1 MITMPARATDGND
14 RFKES
19 HEPDEG
25 LSWRFRLRSRATGE
39 ARLRSCLLG
48 RLARRFCVAA
58 CWISLVQGG
67 HAFES
72 DKLLTEHTHT
82 VWTHK
87 DGLPSAFI
95 YSIAQSQDGYL
106 WLGTADA
113 LVRFDGVRFVHWRP
127 KTGYKRL
134 LGVVHI
140 VYAARDGSLWVG
152 TASGLLGHVRGDDLE
167 VASVGA
173 PPLGMLEDR
182 DGTIW
187 VAIENGLLRFSAA
200 IQEQVGPAIVLPRPF
215 LSGPIQDRSGFIWMS
230 TNNSVLR
237 LDPHDPQGRLLKM
250 TDGKFWLSEDPKGV
264 IWMTRPDGATH
275 QISEERMINRTGF
288 GAKTLNVHTVLRDSK
303 GNTWIGTL
311 GQGLARLRA
320 HDTQTMERYSQP
332 NGLSTE
338 FVWCLLE
345 DREHSI
351 WVGTQN
357 GLNRFR
363 DEKITTLTRAEGL
376 MNDDVGGLA
385 AGMDGSVW
393 ASTSAGIVR
402 IDGEHRNLYLDG
414 VSTMGLSVERTGR
427 VWAGTKRGIGSMKD
441 GKWAYLPSPAGTR
454 LTDVT
459 AITEDDGNG
468 IWLVDARKGLY
479 RWGDGRITD
488 FSQEPLLKGKSIL
501 VARPD
506 HRGNLWFGLYEGGVV
521 VFDGNQFRAYS
532 ERDGLAGGF
541 VDSVL
546 ADQDGTV
553 WIGAERGLSRFR
565 DQTFVTWDIA
575 NGLPQERVLWVLD
588 DSDGSI
594 WLGYSTGVVR
604 VSRAELDRSARGR
617 SYRVAY
623 RFFDDGDGLKGN
635 PDRRWQSPAV
645 RATDGKL
652 WFRTSEGVAVLD
664 PEHLTRNP
672 VPPPVH
678 VERMVADGIAVDT
691 ARPVRLHPLTRDV
704 EIDYTGLSLAEPRKV
719 LFRYKLEG
727 FDSDWQDAGMRRQ
740 AFYTNLPPHAYRFRV
755 LACNNDGVWSESGA
769 TLGFDL
775 LPAFY
780 QTQWFRLLC
789 GLTLIMLGWAAYRLR
804 VRQLTAHMR
813 DRFEERLQER
823 TRIAQE
829 LHDSLIQDVMGISLQ
844 IELADELL
852 RSDIVAKQSLAR
864 ALGLCK
870 SALESGRRALKDL
883 RSVAL
888 SASDIVKSFSQ
899 LSEEFAQDGGPEVD
913 VIVEGNERPL
923 NAAPGNDALQVGRQ
937 AIANAFQ
944 HARASRIHVLLSYG
958 EQHLRIRIQDN
969 GCGINEETL
978 NVGRPGHYGMAGMQE
993 RAERVGGNISIRSRL
1008 GEGTE
1013 VDLYVPAHLI
1023 YQHGV
1028 SGSDRSFAD
1037 RWRYAVRRLKTRKRK
1052 LGRPPENSA
1061 MKTGSEAGKPGE
1073 SPK

>member
-1 MITMPARATDGND
+1 M
-14 RFKES
+14 
-19 HEPDEG
+19 
-25 LSWRFRLRSRATGE
+25 
-39 ARLRSCLLG
+39 
-48 RLARRFCVAA
+48 
-58 CWISLVQGG
+58 
-67 HAFES
+67 
-72 DKLLTEHTHT
+72 
-82 VWTHK
+82 
-87 DGLPSAFI
+87 
-95 YSIAQSQDGYL
+95 
-106 WLGTADA
+106 
-113 LVRFDGVRFVHWRP
+113 
-127 KTGYKRL
+127 
-134 LGVVHI
+134 
-140 VYAARDGSLWVG
+140 
-152 TASGLLGHVRGDDLE
+152 
-167 VASVGA
+167 
-173 PPLGMLEDR
+173 
-182 DGTIW
+182 
-187 VAIENGLLRFSAA
+187 
-200 IQEQVGPAIVLPRPF
+200 
-215 LSGPIQDRSGFIWMS
+215 
-230 TNNSVLR
+230 
-237 LDPHDPQGRLLKM
+237 KM
-250 TDGKFWLSEDPKGV
+250 TDGKFWLSEDTNGV

-275 QISEERMINRTGF
+275 QISEERMFSRTGF

-320 HDTQTMERYSQP
+320 PVHEMQRMERYSQP

-345 DREHSI
+345 DREHNI

-385 AGMDGSVW
+385 AGIDGSVW
-393 ASTSAGIVR
+393 VSTSAGIVR
-402 IDGEHRNLYLDG
+402 IDGEHRNLYLED

-427 VWAGTKRGIGSMKD
+427 VWTGTKRGIESMKD
-441 GKWAYLPSPAGTR
+441 GKWAHLPSPAGTR
-454 LTDVT
+454 LTEVT
-459 AITEDDGNG
+459 AITEDEGNG

-479 RWGDGRITD
+479 RWGDGRLTN

-506 HRGNLWFGLYEGGVV
+506 HRGNLWLGLYEGGVV
-521 VFDGNQFRAYS
+521 VFDGSQFRAYS

-541 VDSVL
+541 VDAVL

-565 DQTFVTWDIA
+565 DQTFVTWNIA

-588 DSDGSI
+588 DSDGGI
-594 WLGYSTGVVR
+594 WLGYSIGVVR
-604 VSRAELDRSARGR
+604 VSRAELDRSARDR

-623 RFFDDGDGLKGN
+623 SFFDDGDGLKGN

-645 RATDGKL
+645 RASDGKL

-664 PEHLTRNP
+664 PQHLTRNP

-678 VERMVADGIAVDT
+678 VERMVADGVAVDT

-704 EIDYTGLSLAEPRKV
+704 EIDYTGVSLAEPRKV

-727 FDSDWQDAGMRRQ
+727 FDSDWQEAGMRRQ
-740 AFYTNLPPHAYRFRV
+740 AFYTNLPPHAYHFRV
-755 LACNNDGVWSESGA
+755 LACNNDGVWSESDA

-789 GLTLIMLGWAAYRLR
+789 GLTLIMLAWAAYRLR
-804 VRQLTAHMR
+804 VWQLTARMR

-844 IELADELL
+844 IELTDELL
-852 RSDIVAKQSLAR
+852 RGDLVAKQSLAR

-870 SALESGRRALKDL
+870 SALEAGRRALKDL

-888 SASDIVKSFSQ
+888 SAADIVKSFSQ

-913 VIVEGNERPL
+913 VIVEGNERAL
-923 NAAPGNDALQVGRQ
+923 NAATGNDVLQVGRQ

-944 HARASRIHVLLSYG
+944 HAHASRIHVLLSYG

-978 NVGRPGHYGMAGMQE
+978 NVGRHGHYGIAGMQE
-993 RAERVGGNISIRSRL
+993 RAERLGGNISIRSRL

-1037 RWRYAVRRLKTRKRK
+1037 RWRYAVGRLKARKQE
-1052 LGRPPENSA
+1052 LGPPERSA
-1061 MKTGSEAGKPGE
+1061 MKTRSEAGKPGE